1 MVEYR
6 LDKYSINMVCQ
17 IQRGTEHRMK
27 HLLGIKGLTTEEIIE
42 ILDRAERMKHEVL
55 EGGKKDNLLSGK
67 SVITLFY
74 ENSTRTRL
82 SFELASKYL
91 GATAANITASG
102 SSVEKGE
109 TLEDTGKT
117 IDEMGADAVIVRH
130 ASSGAPHMLSNYTN
144 ASVINAGDGM
154 NEHPTQALLDFMTMR
169 EKYGSFEGLKVSIIG
184 DVKHSR
190 VARSNIYG
198 LTKLGAEVVLCA
210 PTTLMPAE
218 IERLNVEVTTD
229 ADYAAHNADVIMGL
243 RIQLERQKSGL
254 FPSVREYHKLFGID
268 SRRLSLAKKDA
279 IVMHP
284 GPVNRGVELSA
295 DVADGPQSVI
305 GGQVTNGVCVR
316 MAVLDMLTGGNK

>member
-1 MVEYR
+1 MLICFLRVN
-6 LDKYSINMVCQ
+6 YSEREADFNS
-17 IQRGTEHRMK
+17 MK
-27 HLLGIKGLTTEEIIE
+27 HLLGIKQLSAEDIFA
-42 ILDRAERMKHEVL
+42 ILDRAEVMKKEVL
-55 EGGKKDNLLSGK
+55 QAGKKDSCLSGK
-67 SVITLFY
+67 CIITLFY

-102 SSVEKGE
+102 SSVVKGE
-109 TLEDTGKT
+109 TLADTGKT
-117 IDEMGADAVIVRH
+117 IDEMGADVVVIRH
-130 ASSGAPHMLSNYTN
+130 SASGAPHMLSNYTR
-144 ASVINAGDGM
+144 ASVVNAGDGM

-169 EKYGSFEGLKVSIIG
+169 EKFGSFDGLKISIVG

-198 LTKLGAEVVLCA
+198 LKKLGADVTVCA
-210 PTTLMPAE
+210 PHTLMPAE
-218 IERLNVEVTTD
+218 IERLGVAVTQD
-229 ADYAAHNADVIMGL
+229 ADSAVNNADVIMCL

-254 FPSVREYHKLFGID
+254 FPSVREYHKLFGIN
-268 SRRLSLAKKDA
+268 SRRVALAKPNA
-279 IVMHP
+279 IIMHP

-316 MAVLDMLTGGNK
+316 MAVLDMLTH